1 MKKIFIIFICLVF
14 ACCGGCKKNK
24 DSSED
29 IEYIYDKVKETN
41 EEYTDEE
48 LEKIQTGITQWAEG
62 FLLVGSNATEE
73 EKRLIRQSFDKCI
86 VSDEERE
93 KVEED
98 RQKFYKDSYVKIGL
112 VDTTI
117 ANDQKVQYEDEE
129 MGKITCTINVYGTRN
144 NNRFQRT
151 YHLDLLI
158 TFQDDVSI
166 REIDK
171 ISWESV
177 EY

>member
-48 LEKIQTGITQWAEG
+48 LEKIH
-62 FLLVGSNATEE
+62 ATEE

-151 YHLDLLI
+151 YDLDLLI
-158 TFQDDVSI
+158 SFQDDVSI